1 MSWVMRS
8 RQHYC
13 VIQYLIGDVIYE
25 GKSEAACAAAL
36 EPGTVYG
43 VGVTKD
49 YAKEQAVRRA
59 AEAKALSDK
68 HDFI

>member
-1 MSWVMRS
+1 MSWFVQS
-8 RQHYC
+8 RKHYC
-13 VIQYLIGDVIYE
+13 VIQYLIGDVLYE
-25 GKSEAACAAAL
+25 GKSQAACAAAL

-49 YAKEQAVRRA
+49 YAKEQAVKRA
-59 AEAKALSDK
+59 AKAKSLSDK